1 MDMDDAPLDHP
12 TTDFVASPAS
22 KLIIATVIIAHA
34 TVHFQSGVLPV
45 LYPAIILEF
54 NIDYVQLGVLQFLS
68 SFAVGFPQMFVTYLR
83 RFVSRKILL
92 GVGAIG
98 SALLNVVASFASSF
112 QHFLTLRV
120 VSRLGISPQHPVGA
134 SLITSHSH
142 TSWRGRVFGLNLSL
156 PMVGSTLAPLVG
168 AALLL
173 GRGWRST
180 LLIITLPLLISGFVL
195 LFVVREDGEEDVKP
209 TGRGFLNA
217 LRSKNVLPISLLRSV
232 MAFRM
237 GVRSFLPIYF
247 INVLG
252 LSTELSSGLYSLLLL
267 GGVIGPFFW
276 GYLSDKMRKKPL
288 IIGVLA
294 MSGLLYFTLSF
305 VAHVWMLAP
314 ILFFIGFMAQTVVVQ
329 GVLSES
335 VDQSQ
340 LDQVF
345 GLFYTLGF
353 TLGSFSSV
361 IFGYVVETYGFQ
373 IAFSYITAVT
383 SVSIIPA
390 LLIKP
395 GDTGKIAS

>member
-1 MDMDDAPLDHP
+1 MNMNDNNEDQ
-12 TTDFVASPAS
+12 TTTELEASPSS
-22 KLIIATVIIAHA
+22 KLIIATVILAHA
-34 TVHFQSGVLPV
+34 IIHFQSGVLPV
-45 LYPAIILEF
+45 LYPTMIMEF

-68 SFAVGFPQMFVTYLR
+68 SFATGFPQMFVSFLR

-92 GVGAIG
+92 GVGTLF
-98 SALLNVVASFASSF
+98 SSLLNIAASFASSF
-112 QHFLTLRV
+112 HNFLTLRV

-134 SLITSHSH
+134 SLITSYSQS
-142 TSWRGRVFGLNLSL
+142 SWRGRVFGLNLSL
-156 PMVGSTLAPLVG
+156 PMVGSTIAPVVG

-173 GRGWRST
+173 AVGWRST
-180 LLIITLPLLISGFVL
+180 LLIISLPVLISGFVI
-195 LFVVREDGEEDVKP
+195 LFSVKEEREEGVK
-209 TGRGFLNA
+209 TKRQGFLNT

-252 LSTELSSGLYSLLLL
+252 LSTELSSGLYSLLLF
-267 GGVIGPFFW
+267 GGVVGPFFW
-276 GYLSDKMRKKPL
+276 GYLSDRMKKKPL

-294 MSGLLYFTLSF
+294 VSGLLYLTLSF
-305 VAHVWMLAP
+305 VENALFLAP
-314 ILFFIGFMAQTVVVQ
+314 ILFFIGFMAQTVIVQ
-329 GVLSES
+329 SVLSES
-335 VDQSQ
+335 VEKTQ

-353 TLGSFSSV
+353 TLGSFSSL
-361 IFGYVVETYGFQ
+361 IFGYVVETYGFK

-390 LLIKP
+390 FLIKE
-395 GDTGKIAS
+395 